1 MYKTVVRS
9 TLVVGMSLTASLAVV
24 SCATSP
30 NQGDDRPTTS
40 SSSVSLKSDKDIKLG
55 SAQAVEKL
63 YNTALNP
70 QKINELSSLSS
81 KEASLL
87 EKTGNHHDFDSL
99 STKEKNEA
107 IDIANRVYEL
117 EDNFY
122 KFDDLSLK
130 EKEDLAITITAI
142 NNNFKDGGIKE
153 LSAKVDS
160 SLVEDQG
167 KMQAYIPAQAI
178 DLRLDG
184 KEFESSDFVIIAEND
199 TFLIDPQRVIEEYR
213 KSVQMID
220 KHHNSSTISN
230 NQEETISPDSPVG
243 EENTDS
249 SPNTNSNPP
258 AGDGKN
264 QDLISKSDSLPDIIN
279 NYGDVGEL
287 MDNSL
292 KELGYSIED
301 LQGEAPED
309 REDKQEN

>member
-1 MYKTVVRS
+1 MYKKVVRNA
-9 TLVVGMSLTASLAVV
+9 LVVGMLLATSLTVV

-40 SSSVSLKSDKDIKLG
+40 SSSVSLKSDKDIKQG

-63 YNTALNP
+63 YNITLNP
-70 QKINELSSLSS
+70 QNLDELSSLSS
-81 KEASLL
+81 KEDSLL
-87 EKTGNHHDFDSL
+87 KKTGNHHAFDSL
-99 STKEKNEA
+99 SSKEKNEA
-107 IDIANRVYEL
+107 IDIANRVYKL

-130 EKEDLAITITAI
+130 EKEDLVVTITAI
-142 NNNFKDGGIKE
+142 HNNFKDGGVKE
-153 LSAKVDS
+153 LSAEVDS

-167 KMQAYIPAQAI
+167 KIQAYIPAQAI
-178 DLRLDG
+178 DLKLDG
-184 KEFESSDFVIIAEND
+184 KEFESSDFVVIVEND

-220 KHHNSSTISN
+220 KHHDSTNTTSN
-230 NQEETISPDSPVG
+230 NQEETLSPDSPAEKG
-243 EENTDS
+243 NADS
-249 SPNTNSNPP
+249 SPNPEPP
-258 AGDGKN
+258 TGDGKD

-292 KELGYSIED
+292 KELGYSIQE
-301 LQGEAPED
+301 LQGEAPGD

>member
-1 MYKTVVRS
+1 MYKTIVRNA
-9 TLVVGMSLTASLAVV
+9 LVFGMSLATSLIVV

-40 SSSVSLKSDKDIKLG
+40 SSSVSSKSDKDIKLG

-63 YNTALNP
+63 YNTTLNP
-70 QKINELSSLSS
+70 QNLDKLSSLSS
-81 KEASLL
+81 KEDFLL
-87 EKTGNHHDFDSL
+87 KKTGNHHAFDSL
-99 STKEKNEA
+99 SSKEKNEA
-107 IDIANRVYEL
+107 IDVANKVYEL

-122 KFDDLSLK
+122 KFDDLSPK
-130 EKEDLAITITAI
+130 EKEDLVITITAI
-142 NNNFKDGGIKE
+142 HNNFKDGGVKE
-153 LSAKVDS
+153 LSVEVDS
-160 SLVEDQG
+160 SLVEEQG

-178 DLRLDG
+178 DLKLDG
-184 KEFESSDFVIIAEND
+184 KEFESSDFVVIVEND

-220 KHHNSSTISN
+220 KHHDSTNTTSN
-230 NQEETISPDSPVG
+230 NQEGIASPDSPVG

-249 SPNTNSNPP
+249 SLNAEPP
-258 AGDGKN
+258 TGDGKD

-292 KELGYSIED
+292 KELGYSIQD

-309 REDKQEN
+309 REDK